1 MKKYRE
7 LERLKSEKFLS
18 ENDLATLKELE
29 KSINDKIQNRK
40 EVLHERQDRRANRVQ
55 RRAPRA
61 MKKRPMFARK
71 MARNPAFGM
80 GGFGQINLA
89 GNQAAANPTAALWKL
104 IKDVFEERDGSR
116 VLREYGDYG
125 L

>member
-1 MKKYRE
+1 M
-7 LERLKSEKFLS
+7 ERLKSEKFLS

-40 EVLHERQDRRANRVQ
+40 EVLHGRQDRRANRAQ
-55 RRAPRA
+55 GRAPRA
-61 MKKRPMFARK
+61 MKYGGRK
-71 MARNPAFGM
+71 MATKKSAFGM
-80 GGFGQINLA
+80 GGGFNQFNLA
-89 GNQAAANPTAALWKL
+89 GNQAANPTAALWKL

-116 VLREYGDYG
+116 VLREYGDHG